1 MQLKILIARLIAIKI
16 FNRIAALLFLLKLLV
31 LSVSVVQIEKT
42 QELID
47 VCTAD
52 PLSNMRNSVTVCMFG
67 LADISSIKDL
77 SQRVKELGTKA
88 RLYEPSLAKASG
100 HLQRLGPENDK
111 ERSDTCLSLFLI
123 GWPGCVGLAG

>member
-52 PLSNMRNSVTVCMFG
+52 PLSNIRNSVTVCMFG

-111 ERSDTCLSLFLI
+111 ERSDTCRSLFLI
-123 GWPGCVGLAG
+123 G